1 VVAVADPTES
11 ALTYEVENRFE
22 DSLPTRALTLNEAR
36 AWLVIICEREDLDPP
51 QLAKAKLSGSTQAV
65 AIAESWCI
73 LVNDIAPTQHTILHE
88 LAHLSCANRGHGK
101 EFRTQLVG
109 LLRKHVSVEHG
120 AHLHTMFLD
129 AGLSVDPFSAT
140 G

>member
-1 VVAVADPTES
+1 MADPTEA

-22 DSLPTRALTLNEAR
+22 DSLPTRALTLSEAR
-36 AWLVIICEREDLDPP
+36 AWLAIICEREDLDPP
-51 QLAKAKLSGSTQAV
+51 RLANATLSGATHAV

-109 LLRKHVSVEHG
+109 LLRKHVSVQHG
-120 AHLHTMFLD
+120 AHLHTMFTD
-129 AGLSVDPFSAT
+129 AGLSVEPFGAT